1 MQKKKSL
8 DHKHLFVWIVL
19 LTIPISGFT
28 TDIYVPSLPA
38 VTAYFG
44 TSKALV
50 QLTMTAYLLGF
61 GFASLFSGALVD
73 SFGRKKPFNISMAI
87 YILTSLFVLFLSN
100 ITQLLILRCIQGLAM
115 SFVMIAMRAVI
126 SDLFKGKDFY
136 KMMNYTTIA
145 WAIGPIIAPAIG
157 GYLQYYFGWRAPFL
171 FLVFYGLVTL
181 ILNLLYVPE
190 TVESKNTF
198 NFKKIGAQYR
208 KILSHY
214 DFLVG
219 LFCLG
224 FLYGMLLLFGV
235 VAPFLIQEQ
244 LHYSSITF
252 GHIALLVGVLWLLGS
267 ITNRFLVDINCEQ
280 KIKYCF
286 IAMLLIG
293 SIALFWAFIFPMT
306 IWNIVVPSG
315 LMLYFASII
324 FPNYFASSVA
334 LFPDSPGTANSL
346 MSSSMVFVSAFCT
359 VMDSLLKSD
368 SQIPFILS
376 YLVIVFLGFLLYCW
390 RGRFKG
396 AATSQP

>member
-1 MQKKKSL
+1 MQKNKSI

-19 LTIPISGFT
+19 FTIPISGFT

-61 GFASLFSGALVD
+61 GFASLFSGSFVD
-73 SFGRKKPFNISMAI
+73 SFGRKKPFNISMVV
-87 YILTSLFVLFLSN
+87 YILATLIILFLNN
-100 ITQLLILRCIQGLAM
+100 ITQLLILRCVQGFAM

-126 SDLFKGKDFY
+126 SDLYKGKDFY

-157 GYLQYYFGWRAPFL
+157 GYLQYYFGWRAPFV
-171 FLVFYGLVTL
+171 FLVFYGLSTL
-181 ILNLLYVPE
+181 ILNLWYVPE
-190 TVESKNTF
+190 TVENKSVF
-198 NFKKIGAQYR
+198 NLKKIGAQYR
-208 KILSHY
+208 QILSHY

-235 VAPFLIQEQ
+235 VAPFLIQGQ

-252 GHIALLVGVLWLLGS
+252 GHMALLVGVLWLLGS
-267 ITNRFLVDINCEQ
+267 ITNRFLVDINLEQ

-286 IAMLLIG
+286 LAMLFIG
-293 SIALFWAFIFPMT
+293 SVALFWGFVFPMT
-306 IWNIVVPSG
+306 ILEYCGSKRFN
-315 LMLYFASII
+315 
-324 FPNYFASSVA
+324 A
-334 LFPDSPGTANSL
+334 LFCEYHFP
-346 MSSSMVFVSAFCT
+346 
-359 VMDSLLKSD
+359 
-368 SQIPFILS
+368 
-376 YLVIVFLGFLLYCW
+376 
-390 RGRFKG
+390 
-396 AATSQP
+396 